1 MGESDL
7 SRIQKRTKRTN
18 DKRHE
23 GVKLMV
29 SDNGK
34 IFVSGNRWLK
44 ILRIT
49 EEAMDLMSVNG
60 INEKFIFFSINLLDG
75 EIV

>member
-1 MGESDL
+1 
-7 SRIQKRTKRTN
+7 
-18 DKRHE
+18 
-23 GVKLMV
+23 MV

-75 EIV
+75 EIGEIV

>member
-1 MGESDL
+1 
-7 SRIQKRTKRTN
+7 
-18 DKRHE
+18 
-23 GVKLMV
+23 MV

-44 ILRIT
+44 IFRIT

>member
-1 MGESDL
+1 MINDMKGESL
-7 SRIQKRTKRTN
+7 WLVTMEKYSR
-18 DKRHE
+18 
-23 GVKLMV
+23 
-29 SDNGK
+29 
-34 IFVSGNRWLK
+34 SGNRWLK

-75 EIV
+75 ELV

>member
-23 GVKLMV
+23 GRKLMV